1 VGAVFDHVRQDAN
14 GMSWIDQRPDDAMA
28 GAFDAIGPDPV
39 VTVEPQL
46 FREAMS
52 RLGAAVHVVTT
63 AGPAGK
69 TGFTA
74 TAICSVSDTP
84 PTVLVCLN
92 RKSQGGPLL
101 RENGVFCVNTL
112 GADAEAIADMF
123 AGRTGAK
130 MEERFQLGTWR
141 QLLTG
146 APALASAV
154 VALDCRIV
162 DVKAVASHNVIFGA
176 VQAVQLGAGGPA
188 LVYHDR
194 AYKRV

>member
-1 VGAVFDHVRQDAN
+1 
-14 GMSWIDQRPDDAMA
+14 MSWIDQRPDDAMA

-123 AGRTGAK
+123 AGRSGAK